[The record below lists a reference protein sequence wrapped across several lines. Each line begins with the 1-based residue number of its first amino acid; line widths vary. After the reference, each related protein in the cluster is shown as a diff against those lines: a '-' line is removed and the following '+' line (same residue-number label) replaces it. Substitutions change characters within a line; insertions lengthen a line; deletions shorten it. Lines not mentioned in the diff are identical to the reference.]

1 MNKQRKTSHILNI
14 FQYDETTG
22 AVTLPSTLDLTA
34 PASNDDSTKV
44 PTTAWVRALASS
56 LGYVTL
62 STDQSITGLKTIV
75 RVGAA
80 VDVLNFK
87 IGTDTLY
94 GLKIAYNQNELVGSG
109 EATWS
114 FASTFNNGSGTGIT
128 TTPISFFRG
137 VLVTGQRLL
146 SSSVNA
152 NLLDYYGNNP
162 SGRYPVYAYNTGVQ
176 QFASS
181 IIVGE
186 TVGVVNAAT
195 GVIADLPSGVVANF
209 KGRVIGSNAVNS
221 NEFVTLSQL
230 TSGYVNG
237 SGTTNYV
244 SKFTASGSVGNSL
257 IFDNGTNVLIGTTTA
272 PTPVLGVSFPF
283 SVTSSAS
290 TRIRIDST
298 QATPNA
304 GVGLYANGVQ
314 KFSFAM
320 FGATSDFTIY
330 NDALLAASILVK
342 GNTNNILIGTSTD
355 NSNKLR
361 VNGTGWFDNTL
372 TATSFVRNGGAAT
385 EILAANGS
393 VITAGTGITISGGT
407 ISSTVTGGVASFN
420 TRTGAVTL
428 SSGDVTTALGFTP
441 YNATNPSGYITGITS
456 GMVTT
461 ALGFTPYNA
470 TNPSGYITGITSGMV
485 TTALG
490 YTPYNSS
497 NPSGYITGYTETDT
511 LATVTARG
519 ASTASG
525 ITFTAPGGTVLL
537 KHAVSEVDA
546 WIFQENAANWGI
558 YWKNNPSGNHTF
570 GGYTTIGAETFG
582 MSAANASGNGV
593 LTSNFV
599 GATSAYAQ
607 WMLSNYTGFIWSAS
621 TVFAAGDMRAPIFYD
636 SNNTGYYIDG
646 AGTSVLNILNFPSG
660 SSTIN
665 TTTPGTSGYQ
675 LNFTG
680 QSTSDYAQAITWG
693 WSTSGAQA
701 GIYVQSSG
709 GYGTRMYIATTDSFA
724 TGARTAM
731 TINESGIITTTRNY
745 LQAAGSL
752 RAPIFYDSDDT
763 GYYADFNS
771 TSNSAIRL
779 RGGMLVGPNT
789 TWGAYL
795 QVGGNGHVSASYANV
810 VTSNGNLHMDPAT
823 SCHMYLNYYVNG
835 IIYLNGATYSISSN
849 GSYYNGRSEL
859 VTINY
864 NNDSNSNYQILWG
877 SGNSVYG
884 SAQTYINP
892 SSDDIYSGGYR
903 GSKNVGGTGEASW
916 HPAGIYSGSTQWLY
930 GTTYRNSSS
939 TYGQGWMYFD
949 SNYGYSAVG
958 LYASTRYQGVFAMGD
973 AYKLP
978 ADGTSTG
985 SLYGL
990 AWSHPNAGGVAG
1002 NLNTH
1007 GLLVMEAGGF
1017 LAAISG
1023 SIRSRDDMRAP
1034 IFYDSNNTGYYF
1046 DGASTSALYD
1056 LTIVGAAHKYLYI
1069 NPGNGYEAMVRYNG
1083 GSGSGWYAGKR
1094 TSGGINSTADFH
1106 FYAEAAGADVFG
1118 ITGSSLR
1125 APIFYD
1131 SNNTGYYVDSNN
1143 RTSLNTLTVNGGTN
1157 YFYGITYFETN
1168 NGGYSGST
1176 DSAKL
1181 QAYSSSNNS
1190 AFMSFHKGGVYAVN
1204 FGLDV
1209 DNVMRIGG
1217 WSAAANRWQLDM
1229 SGNNWVASSFR
1240 APIFYDSDDTGYY
1253 LNPNGLSYLYS
1264 LELAGGAYFRPRN
1277 WIQFDG
1283 NYGLYWPNNYG
1294 AHFYPNNYN
1303 TYTQFRLDGNKNG
1316 YGGIVDSYSAVSGI
1330 MYDSG
1335 GNGGVYREANSRWY
1349 FYYHLGNDC
1358 MGVGTSSTSSTYS
1371 LYLTKGIYAPSR
1383 IDATI
1388 YYDASNTAYYLDPN
1402 GGSYLAGSVEVAN
1415 GYFLTNGVGGS
1426 IRMSSA
1432 AGGFGG
1438 YFQFGQH
1445 AVIET
1450 VVGGYHVYVLSS
1462 NGNGVVKYDGAQSW
1476 SAHSD
1481 RRIKTIHSVMQNNLS
1496 KLESIDPIYYSFNNF
1511 NDTTNRIGLIAQEV
1525 QEHFPELV
1533 ATDPKTDYLTLDYT
1547 GLIPILLGAIK
1558 ELKNKVEDLESRL

>member
-94 GLKIAYNQNELVGSG
+94 GLKVFYSQNELVESG

-152 NLLDYYGNNP
+152 NLLEYYGNNP

-186 TVGVVNAAT
+186 TASVVNAAT
-195 GVIADLPSGVVANF
+195 GAIADLPSGVVANF

-257 IFDNGTNVLIGTTTA
+257 IFDNGTTVLIGTTTA

-342 GNTNNILIGTSTD
+342 GNTNNILIGTSSD
-355 NSNKLR
+355 NSSKLR

-372 TATSFVRNGGAAT
+372 TATSFVKNGGAAT

-407 ISSTVTGGVASFN
+407 ISSSVTGGVASFN

-441 YNATNPSGYITGITS
+441 ISSYTETDTLASVTGRGAITTTQVSINSGTLQHLILANRFHLIGGSNFHIANNAYFDGVFKYKDSLSPASKLVISGGGALLFDYAATGTIDTAITFTTLFTIGTNGSVTANSFIRSGGTSSQFLMADGSVSTNPGW
-456 GMVTT
+456 
-461 ALGFTPYNA
+461 
-470 TNPSGYITGITSGMV
+470 
-485 TTALG
+485 
-490 YTPYNSS
+490 
-497 NPSGYITGYTETDT
+497 ITGYTETDT

-546 WIFQENAANWGI
+546 WIFQENAANWGL

-570 GGYTTIGAETFG
+570 GGYTTVGAELFG
-582 MSAANASGNGV
+582 MSAANSSGNGV
-593 LTSNFV
+593 TTTNFV
-599 GATSAYAQ
+599 GATSAIAQ
-607 WMLSNYTGFIWSAS
+607 WMISNFTGYVWSAS
-621 TVFAAGDMRAPIFYD
+621 TVFAAGDMRTPVFYD
-636 SNNTGYYIDG
+636 SN
-646 AGTSVLNILNFPSG
+646 
-660 SSTIN
+660 
-665 TTTPGTSGYQ
+665 
-675 LNFTG
+675 
-680 QSTSDYAQAITWG
+680 
-693 WSTSGAQA
+693 
-701 GIYVQSSG
+701 
-709 GYGTRMYIATTDSFA
+709 
-724 TGARTAM
+724 
-731 TINESGIITTTRNY
+731 
-745 LQAAGSL
+745 
-752 RAPIFYDSDDT
+752 DT

-810 VTSNGNLHMDPAT
+810 VTTDGNLHLDAAT
-823 SCHMYLNYYVNG
+823 SKAMYLNYYVNG
-835 IIYLNGATYSISSN
+835 IIYLNGTTYSISSN
-849 GSYYNGRSEL
+849 GSYYNGRAEQVS
-859 VTINY
+859 INY
-864 NNDSNSNYQILWG
+864 NNDSNSTYQLLWG

-939 TYGQGWMYFD
+939 TYGQGWLYFD

-958 LYASTRYQGVFAMGD
+958 LYSSTRYQGVFAMGD
-973 AYKLP
+973 AYRLP
-978 ADGTSTG
+978 ADGASTG

-1034 IFYDSNNTGYYF
+1034 IFYDSNNTGYYV
-1046 DGASTSALYD
+1046 DAASTTALYD
-1056 LTIVGAAHKYLYI
+1056 LTIIGSAHKYLYI

-1083 GSGSGWYAGKR
+1083 GSGSGWYGGKR

-1118 ITGSSLR
+1118 ISTGGTAIASGDMR

-1168 NGGYSGST
+1168 NNGYSGST

-1181 QAYSSSNNS
+1181 QAYSSNNNS
-1190 AFMSFHKGGVYAVN
+1190 AFMSFHRGGYYAVN
-1204 FGLDV
+1204 FGLDA

-1253 LNPNGLSYLYS
+1253 LNPNSLSYLYS

-1277 WIQFDG
+1277 WIQLDG

-1294 AHFYPNNYN
+1294 AHLYPNNGS
-1303 TYTQFRLDGNKNG
+1303 TYTQLRLDGQKNG
-1316 YGGIVDSYSAVSGI
+1316 YDGIWLSYSAVAGM
-1330 MYDSG
+1330 MYDSA

-1371 LYLTKGIYAPSR
+1371 LYLNKGIYAPSR

-1388 YYDASNTAYYLDPN
+1388 YYDASNTGYYLDPN
-1402 GGSYLAGSVEVAN
+1402 GGSYLASSVEVAN
-1415 GYFLTNGVGGS
+1415 GAFISYGVGGY
-1426 IRMSSA
+1426 IYMSSVQ
-1432 AGGFGG
+1432 GSFGG
-1438 YFQFGQH
+1438 YMRFGQH
-1445 AVIET
+1445 AVFESIN
-1450 VVGGYHVYVLSS
+1450 GGYHFYVLDAS
-1462 NGNGVVKYDGAQSW
+1462 GVGVVKTAGSQSW
-1476 SAHSD
+1476 AAHSD
-1481 RRIKTIHSVMQNNLS
+1481 SRIKNIHSVMENNLS
-1496 KLESIDPIYYSFNNF
+1496 KLESISPVYYSFNYFEDNR
-1511 NDTTNRIGLIAQEV
+1511 NRIGLIAQEV

-1533 ATDPKTDYLTLDYT
+1533 DTDPKTDNLVLDYT
-1547 GLIPILLGAIK
+1547 GLIPVLLGAIK